1 MNKAQRL
8 YLKNKKDLSGK
19 ERRRLIMPA
28 FVQTKKSAYVPKLS
42 RIFLKEEK
50 LEYLGATKTKNLTS
64 RSKAWLYKYLGQNE
78 NEFFCEDYFLNLP
91 NQIKIIE
98 NNFRI
103 ETQTFFVLFTLINSD
118 TFFELFRKGYFLNLP
133 NQIKILENHFR
144 VETQTFFVLFHLINS
159 DTFFLLEMKTTYQPQ
174 AFESSVLRL
183 FSFYEDD
190 FENEKE
196 DGTYNFIQ
204 LI

>member
-1 MNKAQRL
+1 MNKAQKL

-64 RSKAWLYKYLGQNE
+64 RSKAWLYEYLGQNE
-78 NEFFCEDYFLNLP
+78 NEFFDEDYFLNLP
-91 NQIKIIE
+91 
-98 NNFRI
+98 
-103 ETQTFFVLFTLINSD
+103 D
-118 TFFELFRKGYFLNLP
+118 
-133 NQIKILENHFR
+133 QIKILETHFR
-144 VETQTFFVLFHLINS
+144 VETQTFFVFFTLINS
-159 DTFFLLEMKTTYQPQ
+159 DTFFLIEMKTTYQPQ

-183 FSFYEDD
+183 FLFFEDD

>member
-8 YLKNKKDLSGK
+8 YLKNKKNLSGK

-64 RSKAWLYKYLGQNE
+64 RSKAWLYEYLGQNE
-78 NEFFCEDYFLNLP
+78 NESL
-91 NQIKIIE
+91 KII
-98 NNFRI
+98 
-103 ETQTFFVLFTLINSD
+103 
-118 TFFELFRKGYFLNLP
+118 
-133 NQIKILENHFR
+133 ENHFR
-144 VETQTFFVLFHLINS
+144 VETQTFFVFFTLINS
-159 DTFFLLEMKTTYQPQ
+159 DTFFLIEMKTTYQPQ
-174 AFESSVLRL
+174 AFENSVLRL
-183 FSFYEDD
+183 FLFFEDD